1 MESNPQ
7 FSLNKGIGFYR
18 NFRAARRAHNLA
30 ERTTTTCDI
39 LLKQYFP
46 FKFTYNSFVEVVIFV
61 RCFVIFSRRAIE
73 IDITRSKL
81 R

>member
-1 MESNPQ
+1 MESDPQ

-18 NFRAARRAHNLA
+18 NCRAARRAHNLA
-30 ERTTTTCDI
+30 EMTTTKCHI

-46 FKFTYNSFVEVVIFV
+46 VKFTYNSFVEVFIFV